1 VGSDAIRPLNS
12 KFLIP
17 IAVFWIFGVIIVGHA
32 ELQRERPN
40 CGRLDPVLSTEC
52 DGVWETRKAGGNVRS
67 LLHRAMAFR
76 LSFGFVGEVVMR
88 ALSRFG
94 AVLMLVGGLLVG
106 PAQSADE
113 SIPQLLGS
121 WSGKNHTISD
131 KKGLLTR
138 DRTVTITEQTD
149 RRFRGHFIYS
159 EGRKDFFGVIYPDNV
174 SFTWVA
180 SDSKGYN
187 HGRILGS
194 DRISACY
201 VEPGEEATAGCADL
215 ARIKAAP

>member
-1 VGSDAIRPLNS
+1 MI
-12 KFLIP
+12 
-17 IAVFWIFGVIIVGHA
+17 
-32 ELQRERPN
+32 
-40 CGRLDPVLSTEC
+40 
-52 DGVWETRKAGGNVRS
+52 S
-67 LLHRAMAFR
+67 LPK
-76 LSFGFVGEVVMR
+76 
-88 ALSRFG
+88 FG
-94 AVLMLVGGLLVG
+94 AVVMLVVGLF
-106 PAQSADE
+106 PAGAHAGDGD
-113 SIPQLLGS
+113 IPQLLGS
-121 WSGKNHTISD
+121 WSGKNNTISD

-187 HGRILGS
+187 HGRILGP

-201 VEPGEEATAGCADL
+201 VEPGEEATAGCSDL
-215 ARIKAAP
+215 ARVKAAP

>member
-1 VGSDAIRPLNS
+1 MV
-12 KFLIP
+12 
-17 IAVFWIFGVIIVGHA
+17 
-32 ELQRERPN
+32 
-40 CGRLDPVLSTEC
+40 
-52 DGVWETRKAGGNVRS
+52 S
-67 LLHRAMAFR
+67 LPK
-76 LSFGFVGEVVMR
+76 
-88 ALSRFG
+88 FG
-94 AVLMLVGGLLVG
+94 AMVMLVVGLF
-106 PAQSADE
+106 PAGANAGDGD
-113 SIPQLLGS
+113 IPQLLGS
-121 WSGKNHTISD
+121 WSGKNNTISD

-187 HGRILGS
+187 HGRILGP

-201 VEPGEEATAGCADL
+201 VEPGEEATAGCSDL
-215 ARIKAAP
+215 ARVKAAP